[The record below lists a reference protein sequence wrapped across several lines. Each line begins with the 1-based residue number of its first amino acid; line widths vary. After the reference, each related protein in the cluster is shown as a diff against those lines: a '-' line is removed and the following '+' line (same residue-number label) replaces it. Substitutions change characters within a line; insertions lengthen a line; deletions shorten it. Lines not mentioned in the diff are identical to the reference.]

1 MLRTREHR
9 PVVMEA
15 RRVPV
20 ATRIVVPTS
29 GVVSHE
35 PRHVRRKLAAALVVE
50 CGGAAVALVLPC
62 AVLHDAVITT
72 EGVVLPRVAGD
83 GAVGDGVSA
92 LIEPVRHGRQL
103 LRNAVLA
110 RARHGVRPA
119 HGGHEIAHDAVEQRA
134 VPICRGLR
142 GRAVGRRELRHNH
155 LRVRVPCAN
164 VDDASAEEGWGGVGG
179 R

>member
-9 PVVMEA
+9 PVVVEA

-20 ATRIVVPTS
+20 STRVVVPAGS
-29 GVVSHE
+29 VVGHK
-35 PRHVRRKLAAALVVE
+35 PRHVGRKLVAALVLE
-50 CGGAAVALVLPC
+50 GGGARVALVLPC

-92 LIEPVRHGRQL
+92 LVEPVRHGRQL
-103 LRNAVLA
+103 LRDAVLA
-110 RARHGVRPA
+110 RARHG
-119 HGGHEIAHDAVEQRA
+119 GHEVAHDVVEQRA

-164 VDDASAEEGWGGVGG
+164 VDDASAEEGWGGVEG